1 MRRKIPLRIRQE
13 VARRAGYRCE
23 YCLIHEED
31 TFYGCQVEHIISIKH
46 GGTDDLDNLAY
57 ACAFC
62 NYSKGANIATVLGE
76 PDRMVRLY
84 NPRRDSWQEHFRL
97 EGAYIVPISEIGEAT
112 VKVLGL
118 NHPARVM
125 EREMLIRAG
134 KYPPTDER

>member
-1 MRRKIPLRIRQE
+1 MRRKIPSRIRQE

-31 TFYGCQVEHIISIKH
+31 TFYGCQVEHIISLKH

-76 PDRMVRLY
+76 TDRMVRLY
-84 NPRRDSWQEHFRL
+84 NPRRDCWQEHFRL

-112 VKVLGL
+112 VKVLAL